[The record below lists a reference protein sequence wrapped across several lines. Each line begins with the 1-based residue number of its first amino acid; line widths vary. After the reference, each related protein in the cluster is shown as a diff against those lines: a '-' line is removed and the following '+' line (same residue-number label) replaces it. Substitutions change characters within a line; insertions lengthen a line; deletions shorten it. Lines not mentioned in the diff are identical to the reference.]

1 MEQLVN
7 FLIDG
12 IICLGLVSLI
22 MIPIMGFIICLEKL
36 DDIYNWYDRILNHH
50 SDEDE

>member
-7 FLIDG
+7 SLIDG
-12 IICLGLVSLI
+12 FICLGLVSLI

-36 DDIYNWYDRILNHH
+36 DYIYNWYDRIINHH
-50 SDEDE
+50 SDENE